1 MSDPLNLSIL
11 IGASLIVASA
21 LTSLISQRLGTPLLL
36 VFLGVGLLAGEDGLL
51 GIEFDSGST
60 AYFIGSLALAIILF
74 DSGFGTSIKRYRA
87 AGLPAVIL
95 ATFGVI
101 LTTGFVGIGAHFTFG
116 LDWIR
121 SLMLG
126 AIIGSTDAAA
136 VFFLLRIGGV
146 TIRERISSTLEV
158 ESGANDPMAI
168 FLTSTLVSFGSVMG
182 AEEVTVLKL
191 ISVFVSQIGFGAV
204 CGVIGGFGII
214 WLLRFVRNVDPG
226 LYPITALAAAMIVF
240 SVTAILGGS
249 GFLAA
254 YIAGAVA
261 GNGPIPHLYRVQ
273 RFQVGMSWLAQIG
286 MFLTLGLL
294 ATPSEF
300 GPVLWPAIALAM
312 ILTFIARPLTVW
324 LCLLPFD
331 FNWREVT
338 FIGWVGLRG
347 AVSILLAVLPGI
359 GGVPGGSLFF
369 NTVFIMVLVSLTLQG
384 WTIGFAA
391 RRLRLLAPPTPG
403 LVDRVGLELPGE
415 IELEL
420 VAYRIHPE
428 SAVAAGE
435 RVPRWARPLLILR
448 DGRTYS
454 VHDAGPLQPND
465 RVYLFATPAQV
476 AMLDGVY
483 TRPGDTDDRD
493 VFGDFAL
500 KPDTT
505 IGELE
510 QEYGVEIGADPGLTI
525 ARIMR
530 EQLSG
535 PLNPGDRITLGP
547 FELVLRAIAP
557 SGDITEIGLVV
568 EPSSRLILPDWLPRI
583 WSGWRHT

>member
-1 MSDPLNLSIL
+1 
-11 IGASLIVASA
+11 
-21 LTSLISQRLGTPLLL
+21 
-36 VFLGVGLLAGEDGLL
+36 VFL
-51 GIEFDSGST
+51 
-60 AYFIGSLALAIILF
+60 
-74 DSGFGTSIKRYRA
+74 
-87 AGLPAVIL
+87 
-95 ATFGVI
+95 
-101 LTTGFVGIGAHFTFG
+101 
-116 LDWIR
+116 
-121 SLMLG
+121 
-126 AIIGSTDAAA
+126 
-136 VFFLLRIGGV
+136 
-146 TIRERISSTLEV
+146 
-158 ESGANDPMAI
+158 
-168 FLTSTLVSFGSVMG
+168 
-182 AEEVTVLKL
+182 
-191 ISVFVSQIGFGAV
+191 
-204 CGVIGGFGII
+204 
-214 WLLRFVRNVDPG
+214 
-226 LYPITALAAAMIVF
+226 
-240 SVTAILGGS
+240 
-249 GFLAA
+249 
-254 YIAGAVA
+254 
-261 GNGPIPHLYRVQ
+261 
-273 RFQVGMSWLAQIG
+273 
-286 MFLTLGLL
+286 
-294 ATPSEF
+294 
-300 GPVLWPAIALAM
+300 PAIALAL

-476 AMLDGVY
+476 EMLDGVY

-510 QEYGVEIGADPGLTI
+510 QEYGVEIGADPERTL
-525 ARIMR
+525 AQMMR

-547 FELVLRAIAP
+547 FELVLRATAP
-557 SGDITEIGLVV
+557 SGEIGEIGLVV
-568 EPSSRLILPDWLPRI
+568 EPSSRPILPDWLPRF
-583 WSGWRHT
+583 WSKWRRT